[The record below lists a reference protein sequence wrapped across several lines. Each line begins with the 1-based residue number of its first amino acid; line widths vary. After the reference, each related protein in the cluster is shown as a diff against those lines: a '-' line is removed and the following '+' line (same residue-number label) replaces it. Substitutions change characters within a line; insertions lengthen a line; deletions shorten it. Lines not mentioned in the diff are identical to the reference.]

1 MKIFTFISMFATMI
15 AMSSTLTVSA
25 ETIPQANE
33 TTTEVT
39 VTTSTGLTTTASE
52 ESEITTI
59 TETTT
64 SYELYNGYIVPQN
77 HLFYACCYP
86 GGTFNLET
94 LKLKLLVLDE
104 NGKIHYSDIVNCTFT
119 GADGLYTNC
128 YEVDMSEV
136 DFNKLGSYSIK
147 LRTIGGEKAVFH
159 SVRDG
164 KPAGDYLVEMV
175 DQCFDIPFHVI
186 SNEPDYSLRFTPDYV
201 EGPVNTTQ
209 SPTLW
214 NVKGKKLTFTVA
226 DETIA
231 VVRNQVDYIN
241 SDVDAEYVVVE
252 FLKEGKTTLTVT
264 SDDGQ
269 TATIRLIAISQEEYD
284 RRQQTTVYSD
294 SETTTTTT
302 YTETTSVETS
312 ENQNSTTEE
321 TTSTVAATT
330 ETTVY
335 TSTPESETTATSD
348 SDLPQTGR
356 NSLNQVAVVFS
367 ALLMISTGAWAMR
380 STGFLRHKDDET

>member
-1 MKIFTFISMFATMI
+1 
-15 AMSSTLTVSA
+15 
-25 ETIPQANE
+25 
-33 TTTEVT
+33 
-39 VTTSTGLTTTASE
+39 
-52 ESEITTI
+52 
-59 TETTT
+59 
-64 SYELYNGYIVPQN
+64 
-77 HLFYACCYP
+77 
-86 GGTFNLET
+86 
-94 LKLKLLVLDE
+94 
-104 NGKIHYSDIVNCTFT
+104 
-119 GADGLYTNC
+119 
-128 YEVDMSEV
+128 
-136 DFNKLGSYSIK
+136 
-147 LRTIGGEKAVFH
+147 
-159 SVRDG
+159 
-164 KPAGDYLVEMV
+164 
-175 DQCFDIPFHVI
+175 
-186 SNEPDYSLRFTPDYV
+186 
-201 EGPVNTTQ
+201 
-209 SPTLW
+209 
-214 NVKGKKLTFTVA
+214 
-226 DETIA
+226 
-231 VVRNQVDYIN
+231 
-241 SDVDAEYVVVE
+241 VVVE